1 MKYPP
6 VNYHD
11 YLNLNQIL
19 SSQNMRSSEFGN
31 PCHDEHLFITVHQT
45 YEIWFKQILFEIQSV
60 MDLLKHDTVPESEM
74 GLITHRLNRVIS
86 TFKLIIGQIDI
97 LETMTPLDFLE
108 FRDYLYPASGF
119 QSFQFRVLEIKL
131 GLRTEDRMTYM
142 NGPFYQFLTPEQQS
156 QVKQYLN
163 EPSLF
168 ELIEKW
174 LERTPF
180 LHNDQFNFWRQYQEA
195 VEKNFVMEKHIVA
208 NNPRLSD
215 SDKQRHFQMQK
226 MTEENFHSLFD
237 PSKYEKLQKE
247 NYFRMNQS
255 ALKAALF
262 IQLYRDLPILHQ
274 PNRMIMQLLDIDEI
288 LTQWRYRHALMAHR
302 MLGKKIG
309 TGGSSGYDY
318 LKTAADKHKIFT
330 DFFNLTTFLLPRSA
344 VPKLPTELISK
355 MSYTVL

>member
-11 YLNLNQIL
+11 YLKLDQIL
-19 SSQNMRSSEFGN
+19 NSQKMRSEELGH

-60 MDLLKHDTVPESEM
+60 MDILKQNQIPESQM
-74 GLITHRLNRVIS
+74 GLITHRLNRVIE

-119 QSFQFRVLEIKL
+119 QSFQFRILEIKL
-131 GLRTEDRMTYM
+131 GLRTEDRMNYLS
-142 NGPFYQFLTPEQQS
+142 GPFYQFLTEAQQT
-156 QVKQYLN
+156 QIKQMLQ

-174 LERTPF
+174 LIRTPF
-180 LHNDQFNFWRQYQEA
+180 LQNDHFDFWQQYQNA
-195 VEKNFVMEKHIVA
+195 VEKNFKNEKDIVA
-208 NNPRLSD
+208 QNPRLSEA
-215 SDKQRHFQMQK
+215 DKLRHLQMQQS
-226 MTEENFHSLFD
+226 TEESFHSLFD
-237 PSKYEKLQKE
+237 PDKYKKLQAEK
-247 NYFRMNQS
+247 YFRMDQS

-274 PNRMIMQLLDIDEI
+274 PNRMVMQLLDIDEI

-318 LKTAADKHKIFT
+318 LKKAADKHKIFT

-344 VPKLPTELISK
+344 VPQLPKELSSK

>member
-11 YLNLNQIL
+11 YLNLDRIL
-19 SSQNMRSSEFGN
+19 NSQNRRSEEFGF

-45 YEIWFKQILFEIQSV
+45 YEIWFKQILFEVQSV
-60 MDLLKHDTVPESEM
+60 MDILKQNQIPESQM
-74 GLITHRLNRVIS
+74 GLITHRLNRVIE

-108 FRDYLYPASGF
+108 FRDFLYPASGF
-119 QSFQFRVLEIKL
+119 QSFQFRILEIKL
-131 GLRTEDRMTYM
+131 GLRTEDRMTYLS
-142 NGPFYQFLTPEQQS
+142 GPFYQFLTEPQQ
-156 QVKQYLN
+156 QQIKQMLN

-174 LERTPF
+174 LIRTPF
-180 LHNDQFNFWRQYQEA
+180 LQNDSFNFWKQYQIA
-195 VEKNFVMEKHIVA
+195 VEANFQKEKDIVT
-208 NNPRLSD
+208 NNPRLNSA
-215 SDKQRHFQMQK
+215 DKQKHLQMQK
-226 MTEENFHSLFD
+226 QNEESFHSLFD
-237 PSKYEKLQKE
+237 PEKYKKLQEEK
-247 NYFRMNQS
+247 YFRMDQS

-274 PNRMIMQLLDIDEI
+274 PNRMIMQLLDLDEI

-309 TGGSSGYDY
+309 TGGSSGYEY
-318 LKTAADKHKIFT
+318 LKSAADKHKIFT
-330 DFFNLTTFLLPRSA
+330 DFFNLTTFLLPRST
-344 VPKLPTELISK
+344 VPHLPKDLSSK
-355 MSYTVL
+355 MGYTVL